1 MHILKIVLLLAN
13 IALKSERIYI
23 NIPNTHTMKK
33 ILLIEENRV
42 IADSLKFLMEHT
54 GYNVQLAHDGETA
67 LDMLNEN
74 QFDLTVM
81 ELTLPLINGKE
92 LVNMFSE
99 NYKLKESA
107 NKVFILSANANEET
121 MSQMF
126 EMNVDDYLTKPFSS
140 TEFLVRVKKLLN

>member
-1 MHILKIVLLLAN
+1 
-13 IALKSERIYI
+13 
-23 NIPNTHTMKK
+23 MKK
-33 ILLIEENRV
+33 ILLVEQNRV

-54 GYNVQLAHDGETA
+54 GYNVQLAYDGEAA

>member
-1 MHILKIVLLLAN
+1 
-13 IALKSERIYI
+13 
-23 NIPNTHTMKK
+23 MKK
-33 ILLIEENRV
+33 ILLVEENRV

-54 GYNVQLAHDGETA
+54 GYSVQLAYDGEAA

-81 ELTLPLINGKE
+81 ELKLPLINGKE
-92 LVNMFSE
+92 LVNMLSE

>member
-1 MHILKIVLLLAN
+1 
-13 IALKSERIYI
+13 
-23 NIPNTHTMKK
+23 MKK
-33 ILLIEENRV
+33 ILLVEENRV

-54 GYNVQLAHDGETA
+54 GYNVRLAYDGEAA

-81 ELTLPLINGKE
+81 ELKLPLINGKE
-92 LVNMFSE
+92 LVNMISE

-107 NKVFILSANANEET
+107 NKVFILSANANEDT

>member
-1 MHILKIVLLLAN
+1 
-13 IALKSERIYI
+13 
-23 NIPNTHTMKK
+23 MKK
-33 ILLIEENRV
+33 ILLVEQNRV

-54 GYNVQLAHDGETA
+54 GYNVQLAYDGETA

>member
-1 MHILKIVLLLAN
+1 
-13 IALKSERIYI
+13 
-23 NIPNTHTMKK
+23 MKK
-33 ILLIEENRV
+33 ILLVEENRV

-54 GYNVQLAHDGETA
+54 GYNVQLAYDGEAA

-81 ELTLPLINGKE
+81 ELKLPLINGKE
-92 LVNMFSE
+92 LVNMLSE

>member
-1 MHILKIVLLLAN
+1 
-13 IALKSERIYI
+13 
-23 NIPNTHTMKK
+23 MKK

-42 IADSLKFLMEHT
+42 IADSLQFLMEHT
-54 GYNVQLAHDGETA
+54 GYNVQLAHDGEAA
-67 LDMLNEN
+67 LDILNRD

-81 ELTLPLINGKE
+81 ELKIPFINGKE
-92 LVNMFSE
+92 LVQLISGDV
-99 NYKLKESA
+99 KLKESA